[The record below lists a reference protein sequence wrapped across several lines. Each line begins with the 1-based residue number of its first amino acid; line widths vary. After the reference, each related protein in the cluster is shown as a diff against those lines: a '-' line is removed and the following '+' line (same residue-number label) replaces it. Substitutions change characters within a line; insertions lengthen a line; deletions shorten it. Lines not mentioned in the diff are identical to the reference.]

1 MKLRVSPNS
10 AGLLISQDSIG
21 VHSVRLGQ
29 GVLARARRI
38 AKVAQTILTTD
49 AGTAGIEAASLG
61 VFDAVRPSELPAA
74 ATGLSHIFAWR
85 DLRCLE
91 WRAEEPPRLERR
103 ALHARTIGLL
113 HAKELLGS
121 EEKVDLHSQLCEFLD
136 RQVEY
141 AEFKRVDRVLE
152 FERDLMCWWYQCLP
166 MPLFFHVSGVQSLS
180 AVTRACLACADND
193 LVPELAAVNG
203 AQGEPEFADDNSC
216 AELLDMVEISSGQ
229 DASGV
234 VLKQALDIVS
244 LLEAETDAVAKRRWI
259 GGLLGL
265 RMLAASIGPI
275 TALLLAW
282 GVDMI
287 ESGTPR
293 QPNPPKTTPYAYLH
307 RALLPLFEALREMA
321 GSPDTWP
328 IDVLASIYQ
337 VLVAAQSHG
346 NQGTMAS
353 ALTSF
358 HRFLQAWYDAPPL
371 KRPLHS
377 DVPLSEARAIVIWPH
392 RLVLAKGWIPQITDD
407 SLLIE
412 CLQVVLAIAG
422 EAPSRAKEVQFLR
435 LGNVIDWGHC
445 IEVEIAPSWRNDR
458 LKTPWSQRRLYVCD
472 PAAMAVIRKR
482 VAKVEA
488 LRSGPKTLLFADP
501 LDGKV
506 VYRRAHMSRAIARLL
521 RAATGDPQ
529 AVAHA
534 LRHSVVSLAI
544 EPMLRTSSISGID
557 RFRRTAVDA
566 GHATGTTTFVSYAHL
581 FEEAL
586 RQRLDVALM
595 RLVPLKS
602 HQAARLAGIG
612 EAALRQRACRLQT
625 DMADYGWSLIHESA
639 RGIKVPDA
647 ADTFQWVE
655 AQPPQPIVRRET
667 AFGPSVT
674 LMLIARL
681 AKGCPPDDV
690 ADSLMMDRAEVKKLH
705 DCTMSVIKAA
715 TACIWPRRDA
725 AARQVPVDM
734 SEALDSLGLR
744 LDQAEHPKL
753 AVLHEWL
760 QAERPADLLEAAVGS
775 WLTCRSGLHLGLD
788 EPRAIAGL
796 YRLIAEAGIDPAL
809 LRVGLRGAAFEQAGA
824 PLRMTVERDFVTAF
838 GVRPRTFPAATRK
851 RVAQAYLQLDA
862 QDTMQRRHGRAG
874 SLAGLDILVLAVAIH
889 LQWHKDAPR

>member
-10 AGLLISQDSIG
+10 AGLLISQDSVG

-29 GVLARARRI
+29 GVPARARRI
-38 AKVAQTILTTD
+38 AKVAQIILTTD
-49 AGTAGIEAASLG
+49 ARTAGIEAASLG
-61 VFDAVRPSELPAA
+61 VFDALRPSELPAA

-113 HAKELLGS
+113 HAKGLLGS
-121 EEKVDLHSQLCEFLD
+121 EEKVDLHSRLCEFLD

-141 AEFKRVDRVLE
+141 AAFKRVDRVLE

-166 MPLFFHVSGVQSLS
+166 MPLFFHLSGVEALS

-193 LVPELAAVNG
+193 LVPELASVNG

-216 AELLDMVEISSGQ
+216 AELLDMVELSPGQ
-229 DASGV
+229 DASSV

-244 LLEAETDAVAKRRWI
+244 MLEAETDAVAKRRWI

-265 RMLAASIGPI
+265 RMLAASTGPI

-282 GVDMI
+282 GVDLI
-287 ESGTPR
+287 ESGTTR
-293 QPNPPKTTPYAYLH
+293 QPNPPKTTLYAYLH
-307 RALLPLFEALREMA
+307 RALLPLFEVLREMA

-328 IDVLASIYQ
+328 IDVLASMYQ
-337 VLVAAQSHG
+337 VLVAAQSPG

-358 HRFLQAWYDAPPL
+358 HRFLQEWYDAPPL

-377 DVPLSEARAIVIWPH
+377 DVPLPETRAIVIWPH
-392 RLVLAKGWIPQITDD
+392 RLALANRWVPQLTDD
-407 SLLIE
+407 PLLAE
-412 CLQVVLAIAG
+412 CLQVVLALAG
-422 EAPSRAKEVQFLR
+422 EAPSRAKEVLFLR
-435 LGNVIDWGHC
+435 LGNVIDRGHC

-458 LKTPWSQRRLYVCD
+458 LKTPWSQRRLYVRD

-482 VAKVEA
+482 VAKAEA
-488 LRSGPKTLLFADP
+488 LRTGPKTLLFADP
-501 LDGKV
+501 ADSNV
-506 VYRRAHMSRAIARLL
+506 VYRRAQMSRAIARLL
-521 RAATGDPQ
+521 RAASGDPQ
-529 AVAHA
+529 AVGHS
-534 LRHSVVSLAI
+534 LRHSIVSLVI
-544 EPMLRTSSISGID
+544 DPTLRTSSISGID
-557 RFRRTAVDA
+557 RFRGTAVDA

-581 FEEAL
+581 YEEAL
-586 RQRLDVALM
+586 RQWLDAALT

-602 HQAARLAGIG
+602 QLAARLAGIS
-612 EAALRQRACRLQT
+612 EAALRQRSCRLQT
-625 DMADYGWSLIHESA
+625 DTADYGWLLVHESA

-647 ADTFQWVE
+647 ADAFQWAKV
-655 AQPPQPIVRRET
+655 QPPQPIARREAT
-667 AFGPSVT
+667 FGPSVT

-681 AKGCPPDDV
+681 AEGCPPDDV
-690 ADSLMMDRAEVKKLH
+690 ADAYMMERADVGRLH
-705 DCTMSVIKAA
+705 DCALSVIKAA
-715 TACIWPRRDA
+715 TACIWPRRVA
-725 AARQVPVDM
+725 AAPRVPVEV
-734 SEALDSLGLR
+734 SEALDELGLM
-744 LDQAEHPKL
+744 LDEAEHRKL

-760 QAERPADLLEAAVGS
+760 QAERPSDLLKAAVRS
-775 WLTCRSGLHLGLD
+775 WLSCRKGLYLGLD
-788 EPRAIAGL
+788 EPRAVAGL
-796 YRLIAEAGIDPAL
+796 YRLLAEAGIDPAL
-809 LRVGLRGAAFEQAGA
+809 LRVGLRGAAFEQADA

-838 GVRPRTFPAATRK
+838 GVRPRTFPAAPRD

-862 QDTMQRRHGRAG
+862 LDTMQRQHGRAG